1 MCRKVLVR
9 SWDIT
14 SRRNEAKE
22 KETGEGEGEG
32 STDRGGDRGVFRG
45 DEAAHEAGAS
55 VSSAAGD
62 NSCQVHQHHLHQHLQ
77 RGWLGRSKEVQRGTS
92 FSLGGA
98 RLEVVNGMEVAK
110 CNNSNGGKVLVG
122 RFSGYCEPSSHLG
135 Y

>member
-62 NSCQVHQHHLHQHLQ
+62 DSCQVHQHHLRQHLQ
-77 RGWLGRSKEVQRGTS
+77 RGWIGRSKEVQRGTS

-98 RLEVVNGMEVAK
+98 RLEVVNGMEIDK
-110 CNNSNGGKVLVG
+110 YNNSKTAGMK
-122 RFSGYCEPSSHLG
+122 LG
-135 Y
+135 N